1 MFALSILSSFKHYN
15 ANLKEQTAH
24 ILFDFAL
31 FIEIDSKAN
40 DLSFS
45 TGMLWSRQDT
55 QLLTGVQGITKTL
68 FKRSMHMDHFCD
80 YIYLKPIVSNW
91 EFDKMNFYSTES

>member
-45 TGMLWSRQDT
+45 TGHALIKARHTASYWSSGNHKD
-55 QLLTGVQGITKTL
+55 
-68 FKRSMHMDHFCD
+68 
-80 YIYLKPIVSNW
+80 PI
-91 EFDKMNFYSTES
+91 